1 MKIRA
6 QQKNSRQSPRKV
18 RLIANQVKD
27 LPLDQAFIQLSLMER
42 KGALV
47 ILKVLR
53 QAVANAVNNHQL
65 DIKDLEIDQI
75 LVKTGPTYKRM
86 RPVSRGRAHRILK
99 RTSHVEVILRTK
111 QAIDKIAEVRTG
123 AKKQQ
128 TKPVDKI
135 RTTQTKKTTKKQ
147 VKKIQSRV
155 KSQKDIQKQ
164 KIKDES
170 KIKGQVV
177 RDPATAKLHRRK
189 ASSSR

>member
-1 MKIRA
+1 MKIKA

-86 RPVSRGRAHRILK
+86 RPVARGRAHRILK
-99 RTSHVEVILRTK
+99 RTSHVEVILKTK
-111 QAIDKIAEVRTG
+111 QEVSKTAEAKTEG
-123 AKKQQ
+123 KKQQ
-128 TKPVDKI
+128 TKLVDK
-135 RTTQTKKTTKKQ
+135 TKETQAKKSTKQ
-147 VKKIQSRV
+147 RSEED
-155 KSQKDIQKQ
+155 S
-164 KIKDES
+164 S
-170 KIKGQVV
+170 KIKSQ
-177 RDPATAKLHRRK
+177 
-189 ASSSR
+189 